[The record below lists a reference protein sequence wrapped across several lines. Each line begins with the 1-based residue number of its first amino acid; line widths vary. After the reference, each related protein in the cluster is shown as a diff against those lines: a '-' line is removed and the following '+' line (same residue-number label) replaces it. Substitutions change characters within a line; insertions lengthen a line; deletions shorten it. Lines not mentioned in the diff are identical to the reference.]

1 MSPINEQNEA
11 RMCFLL
17 SKEILEW
24 ILTLKERMKKR
35 ETKPRKRERKP

>member
-17 SKEILEW
+17 SKEILF
-24 ILTLKERMKKR
+24 IKERMKKG